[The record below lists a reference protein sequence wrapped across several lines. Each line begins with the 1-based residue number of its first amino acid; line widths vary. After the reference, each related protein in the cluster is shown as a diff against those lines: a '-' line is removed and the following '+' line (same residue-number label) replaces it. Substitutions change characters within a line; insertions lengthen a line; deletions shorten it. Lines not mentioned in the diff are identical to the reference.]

1 MGDWE
6 DILAGDVSNGIF
18 ILVNVFFTLIIGSI
32 GLNRIEDG
40 KNFGSVAIVFF
51 VLSIISLIVLLSFTI
66 NDYDND
72 KHIVTIIVTKIIIII
87 LICTYIFFPTIYEN
101 FIYKNEGNLPNDIDK
116 FTNNSDSYSYS
127 NMSINDKDIRQNDT
141 DQFFESSRSCSG
153 IWDSNK
159 SSGELYRN

>member
-1 MGDWE
+1 MSDWE

-32 GLNRIEDG
+32 GLKRIKDG

-51 VLSIISLIVLLSFTI
+51 VLSIISLIILLSFTI

-87 LICTYIFFPTIYEN
+87 LICTYIFFPTIYKY
-101 FIYKNEGNLPNDIDK
+101 FIYKNEGNLPNDID
-116 FTNNSDSYSYS
+116 NSGSYS
-127 NMSINDKDIRQNDT
+127 NMSINDKDNQKNDT
-141 DQFFESSRSCSG
+141 DQFFESSRSRSRSRSRSG
-153 IWDSNK
+153 I
-159 SSGELYRN
+159 

>member
-1 MGDWE
+1 MSDWE
-6 DILAGDVSNGIF
+6 DILAGDVSNEIF
-18 ILVNVFFTLIIGSI
+18 ILVNVFFTLVIGLI
-32 GLNRIEDG
+32 GLNRIENG

-72 KHIVTIIVTKIIIII
+72 KHIVTIIVTKIIIMI

-116 FTNNSDSYSYS
+116 FTNNSDSYS
-127 NMSINDKDIRQNDT
+127 NMGINDKDSRQNDT
-141 DQFFESSRSCSG
+141 DQFFESSRSG

-159 SSGELYRN
+159 SSGELYKN